1 MTSGERNGT
10 GLDVAVAR
18 GRSMQ
23 AYIAKR
29 FLLFI
34 PTLLMATLVAFLAAA
49 RHPGRSGGG
58 EAGRGDRRFQLH
70 ASRAARSAV
79 KLGTD
84 QPLYVQYGKW
94 LWDMVHLDFGQS
106 MFFEE
111 PVANDLA
118 EKFPI
123 TLELTVLAMLI
134 ATVIA
139 VPLGLISAIKQDTA
153 ADYVARVISIA
164 GVALPNFW
172 VGILIVYFLVLLF
185 SWMPPLGYASLWD
198 DPLTNL
204 QQFFFPALALGIYQ
218 MAFMARVTRSSMLEV
233 YREDY
238 TRTARGK
245 GLAERVVILRH
256 ALKNA
261 LLPVVTISGY
271 EFGRL
276 LAGTVVI
283 ENIFMIPGMGR
294 LLVDSVF
301 HRDYT
306 DGPGHRHGDH
316 GHGADP
322 ESGSGCRLRLAE
334 PADPLSVVGQSQK
347 GQEMPQDSTSIAAPP
362 QLLPVRGVLPIGAI
376 WQHIIW
382 FARKKP
388 LGAFGAVVALLLII
402 VAIFAP
408 LIATHDPNATELRPG
423 LCAARIGVTGWAA
436 IR

>member
-1 MTSGERNGT
+1 
-10 GLDVAVAR
+10 
-18 GRSMQ
+18 MQ

-34 PTLLMATLVAFLAAA
+34 PTLLMATLVAFLLL
-49 RHPGRSGGG
+49 RVIPGDPAQVKLAG
-58 EAGRGDRRFQLH
+58 ETGDSNFTQAELH
-70 ASRAARSAV
+70 ALQV

-94 LWDMVHLDFGQS
+94 MWGMTHLDFGQS

-123 TLELTVLAMLI
+123 TLELTVLAMVI

-172 VGILIVYFLVLLF
+172 VGILIVYFLVLMF
-185 SWMPPLGYASLWD
+185 AWMPPLGYATLWD

-204 QQFFFPALALGIYQ
+204 QQFFFPALALGFYQ

-306 DGPGHRHGDH
+306 EVQ
-316 GHGADP
+316 AIVMVITATV
-322 ESGSGCRLRLAE
+322 LILNLAL
-334 PADPLSVVGQSQK
+334 DVVYGWLN
-347 GQEMPQDSTSIAAPP
+347 P
-362 QLLPVRGVLPIGAI
+362 
-376 WQHIIW
+376 
-382 FARKKP
+382 
-388 LGAFGAVVALLLII
+388 
-402 VAIFAP
+402 
-408 LIATHDPNATELRPG
+408 
-423 LCAARIGVTGWAA
+423 RI
-436 IR
+436 RYR

>member
-1 MTSGERNGT
+1 
-10 GLDVAVAR
+10 
-18 GRSMQ
+18 MQ

-34 PTLLMATLVAFLAAA
+34 PTLLMATLVAFLLL
-49 RHPGRSGGG
+49 RVIPGDPAMVKLAG
-58 EAGRGDRRFQLH
+58 ETGDSDFTPAELH
-70 ASRAARSAV
+70 ALQV

-94 LWDMVHLDFGQS
+94 LWDMVHLEFGES
-106 MFFEE
+106 MFFDE

-139 VPLGLISAIKQDTA
+139 VPLGLVSAIRQDTS

-172 VGILIVYFLVLLF
+172 VGILIVYFLVLIF
-185 SWMPPLGYASLWD
+185 AWMPPLGYASLWD
-198 DPLTNL
+198 DPFTNL
-204 QQFFFPALALGIYQ
+204 QQLFFPALALGIYQ

-283 ENIFMIPGMGR
+283 ETIFMIPGMGR
-294 LLVDSVF
+294 LLIDSVF

-306 DGPGHRHGDH
+306 EVQ
-316 GHGADP
+316 AIVMVITVTV
-322 ESGSGCRLRLAE
+322 LILNLALDLVYGWLN
-334 PADPLSVVGQSQK
+334 P
-347 GQEMPQDSTSIAAPP
+347 
-362 QLLPVRGVLPIGAI
+362 
-376 WQHIIW
+376 
-382 FARKKP
+382 
-388 LGAFGAVVALLLII
+388 
-402 VAIFAP
+402 
-408 LIATHDPNATELRPG
+408 
-423 LCAARIGVTGWAA
+423 RI
-436 IR
+436 RYQ